1 MDTTLSPVTGQ
12 LLDGRY
18 QVESRLAHGGM
29 ATVYL
34 GRDTRLDRVLALKI
48 AHPELASDQEFV
60 RRFMTEARAVAQLSS
75 PHVVA
80 VYDQG
85 SAGDLHYIAMEYVA
99 GPTLREVLNARGS
112 LSVRES
118 LDVIEGVLA
127 GLAAAHRAGIIHRD
141 VKPENVLLGTDGAV
155 KVADFGL
162 ARAAAAATHTKTG
175 MIIGT
180 AAYLAP
186 EQVSASTSDARTD
199 VYAAGVMLFEMLTGA
214 QPHTGES
221 PLAVAYKHVT
231 DVVPPPSSL
240 VPGLPPALDALVA
253 LATSR
258 DPDLRPADAGQFLH
272 AVSEVRRGTPLSA
285 ARRGEHAAPGGAL
298 AVGSGLMADS
308 GLTAD
313 ELADTDLGPAVGGPA
328 YGGPAYGSPDY
339 GSAAYGGP
347 AYGSPDYGGPDYG
360 SPGVGSRG
368 LRGASYNGT
377 GLDGP
382 GRNGTGADATE
393 AMGIGTAGRNGF
405 AGRHSLTSGPGG
417 GGTGGPLSAGG
428 AQDDSYRP
436 ANHTLVVSAGA
447 ILPGFDD
454 PGDGRR
460 GRRAYDRQPDHEPP
474 LQRLLFSR
482 RLFYVLGTLAV
493 VLLAVLLGWWL
504 TSGQYTSVPQVTGW
518 SVGLART
525 ELTGLGFKVHD
536 GAGQHSNVPAG
547 HIVRTSPKA
556 GTSASN
562 GATIT
567 LTLSLGPVTVRMPS
581 ITGQPLQQAQQ
592 ELRQAG
598 LKVGPLQQTPSTTIA
613 AGIVIST
620 NPVANTAWPKDK
632 PVSIAVSA
640 GPPLPNFVGGQV
652 SAAQQA
658 AQAGGYQI
666 NPVQDPNKSN
676 QPANT
681 VTRQSPAANTPIQSG
696 EVVTVYFSAGPPPT
710 NVPNVQGMT
719 SKQAQQ
725 ALQAAGFQVNVNKVG
740 PGDRVFNYSP
750 TGQAPPGSTITI
762 NVGFSFF

>member
-34 GRDTRLDRVLALKI
+34 SRDTRLDRVVALKV
-48 AHPELASDQEFV
+48 AHPELARDQEFV

-85 SAGDLHYIAMEYVA
+85 SAGDVLYIAMEYVA

-162 ARAAAAATHTKTG
+162 ARAAAAAAHTKTG

-214 QPHTGES
+214 QPHTGDS
-221 PLAVAYKHVT
+221 PLAVAYKHVN

-240 VPGLPPALDALVA
+240 VAGLPPALDALVA

-272 AVSEVRRGTPLSA
+272 AVSEVRHGTPLSA
-285 ARRGEHAAPGGAL
+285 ARRGQHAAPAGPPAIGAAPGL
-298 AVGSGLMADS
+298 GSGS

-313 ELADTDLGPAVGGPA
+313 ELADTDLGPAVGG
-328 YGGPAYGSPDY
+328 
-339 GSAAYGGP
+339 
-347 AYGSPDYGGPDYG
+347 DYGG
-360 SPGVGSRG
+360 PGVGSRG
-368 LRGASYNGT
+368 LS
-377 GLDGP
+377 GP
-382 GRNGTGADATE
+382 GFSGAAFSGPGYDGAGYDGAGYDGAGHDGRGFDGRGADATE
-393 AMGIGTAGRNGF
+393 AMGTGAGGRNGSG
-405 AGRHSLTSGPGG
+405 GRHSLTSGNQAGG
-417 GGTGGPLSAGG
+417 LLSAGG

-454 PGDGRR
+454 PGVDRR

-482 RLFYVLGTLAV
+482 RLIYVLGTLAV
-493 VLLAVLLGWWL
+493 VLVAVLLGWWL
-504 TSGQYTSVPQVTGW
+504 TSGQYTNVPQVTGW
-518 SVGLART
+518 SASLART

-536 GAGQHSNVPAG
+536 GAGQHSNVAAG
-547 HIVRTSPKA
+547 HIVKTNPKA
-556 GTSASN
+556 GSKISN
-562 GATIT
+562 GSTVT
-567 LTLSLGPVTVRMPS
+567 LTLSLGPVTVKMPP
-581 ITGQPLQQAQQ
+581 ITGVPIQQAQQ
-592 ELRQAG
+592 QLQQAG
-598 LKVGPLQQTPSTTIA
+598 LKAGPPQETPSTTIA

-620 NPVANTAWPKDK
+620 NPVAGTAWPKNK
-632 PVSIAVSA
+632 PVGITVSA

-666 NPVQDPNKSN
+666 NPVQDAKSN

-681 VTRQSPAANTPIQSG
+681 VTRQSPAATTPIQPG
-696 EVVTVYFSAGPPPT
+696 EVVTVYFSVGPPQT
-710 NVPNVQGMT
+710 NVPNVQGET
-719 SKQAQQ
+719 SQQAQQ
-725 ALQAAGFQVNVNKVG
+725 ALQQAGFQVNVNKVG
-740 PGDRVFNYSP
+740 PGNKVFNYSP
-750 TGQAPPGSTITI
+750 TGQAPAGSTITI

>member
-34 GRDTRLDRVLALKI
+34 GRDTRLDRAVALKI
-48 AHPELASDQEFV
+48 AHQELASDREFV
-60 RRFMTEARAVAQLSS
+60 RRFMTEARAVAQLSG

-85 SAGDLHYIAMEYVA
+85 SVGDLHYIAMEYVA

-118 LDVIEGVLA
+118 LDVTEGVLA
-127 GLAAAHRAGIIHRD
+127 GLAVAHRAGIIHRD

-162 ARAAAAATHTKTG
+162 ARAAAAAAHTKTG

-221 PLAVAYKHVT
+221 PLTVAYKHVN
-231 DVVPPPSSL
+231 DVVPPPSSV

-272 AVSEVRRGTPLSA
+272 AVTEVRHGTPLSA
-285 ARRGEHAAPGGAL
+285 ARRGQHAAPDGPPAADAGPGAL
-298 AVGSGLMADS
+298 AGSPPVTED
-308 GLTAD
+308 
-313 ELADTDLGPAVGGPA
+313 LADTDLRPAVRFREAGLGGA
-328 YGGPAYGSPDY
+328 
-339 GSAAYGGP
+339 
-347 AYGSPDYGGPDYG
+347 
-360 SPGVGSRG
+360 
-368 LRGASYNGT
+368 
-377 GLDGP
+377 GP
-382 GRNGTGADATE
+382 GLGGTDATE
-393 AMGIGTAGRNGF
+393 AMGAAVAGRNGF
-405 AGRHSLTSGPGG
+405 PRHSLTSGSN
-417 GGTGGPLSAGG
+417 GTGSGSLLPARRDP
-428 AQDDSYRP
+428 DDGSYRP
-436 ANHTLVVSAGA
+436 PNHTLVVSAGS
-447 ILPGFDD
+447 ILPGFGD
-454 PGDGRR
+454 PGDDRR

-482 RLFYVLGTLAV
+482 RLLYVLGALAV
-493 VLLAVLLGWWL
+493 VLVAVLLGWWL
-504 TSGQYTSVPQVTGW
+504 TSGQYTNVPQVSGW
-518 SVGLART
+518 SASLART

-536 GAGQHSNVPAG
+536 GPGLHSNVATG
-547 HIVRTSPKA
+547 HIVRTSPRA
-556 GTSASN
+556 GARATT

-567 LTLSLGPVTVRMPS
+567 LRLSLGPVTVKMPS
-581 ITGQPLQQAQQ
+581 VTGQPLQQAQQ

-598 LKVGPLQQTPSTTIA
+598 LQVAAPQETPSTTIS
-613 AGIVIST
+613 AGVVIST
-620 NPVANTAWPKDK
+620 NPVANTPWPKNK
-632 PVSIAVSA
+632 PVGITVSA
-640 GPPLPNFVGGQV
+640 GAPLPNFVNGQL

-658 AQAGGYQI
+658 AQSGGYQI
-666 NPVQDPNKSN
+666 NPVQDPKSS

-681 VTRQSPAANTPIQSG
+681 VTQQSPAAGTPIQPG
-696 EVVTVYFSAGPPPT
+696 EVVTVYFSAGPPQT
-710 NVPNVQGMT
+710 NVPNVRGM
-719 SKQAQQ
+719 SSDQAQQ
-725 ALQAAGFQVNVNKVG
+725 VLQQAGFQVNVNKVG
-740 PGDRVFNYSP
+740 PGNRVFNYSP

>member
-1 MDTTLSPVTGQ
+1 MDTTLSSVTGQ

-34 GRDTRLDRVLALKI
+34 GRDTRLDRVVALKI

-85 SAGDLHYIAMEYVA
+85 SAGDRHYIAMEYVA

-199 VYAAGVMLFEMLTGA
+199 VYAAGVMLFEMLTGT
-214 QPHTGES
+214 QPHRGES
-221 PLAVAYKHVT
+221 PLAVAYKHVN

-240 VPGLPPALDALVA
+240 APGLPPALDALVA

-258 DPDLRPADAGQFLH
+258 DPDLRPGDAGQFLH
-272 AVSEVRRGTPLSA
+272 AVSEVRHGTPLST
-285 ARRGEHAAPGGAL
+285 ARRGQHAAPGGAL
-298 AVGSGLMADS
+298 AGTAAPGLMSGSGP
-308 GLTAD
+308 TAD
-313 ELADTDLGPAVGGPA
+313 ELADTDLGPAVGGGDF
-328 YGGPAYGSPDY
+328 GG
-339 GSAAYGGP
+339 
-347 AYGSPDYGGPDYG
+347 
-360 SPGVGSRG
+360 PGVGSR
-368 LRGASYNGT
+368 
-377 GLDGP
+377 
-382 GRNGTGADATE
+382 GADATE
-393 AMGIGTAGRNGF
+393 AMGAGATGRNGF
-405 AGRHSLTSGPGG
+405 GGRHSLSSGTNG
-417 GGTGGPLSAGG
+417 GGTGGLLSAGSARG
-428 AQDDSYRP
+428 AEADLYRP
-436 ANHTLVVSAGA
+436 ANHTLVVSAGT
-447 ILPGFDD
+447 ILPGFGD
-454 PGDGRR
+454 PGDDRR
-460 GRRAYDRQPDHEPP
+460 GRRAYDGRPDHEPP

-482 RLFYVLGTLAV
+482 RLIYVLGTLAV
-493 VLLAVLLGWWL
+493 VLIAVLVGWWL
-504 TSGQYTSVPQVTGW
+504 TSGQYTNVPQVTGW
-518 SVGLART
+518 SAGLART

-536 GAGQHSNVPAG
+536 GAGQHSNVPTG
-547 HIVRTSPKA
+547 HIVRTNPKA
-556 GTSASN
+556 GTKISN
-562 GATIT
+562 GATVT
-567 LTLSLGPVTVRMPS
+567 LTLSLGPVTVKMPS
-581 ITGQPLQQAQQ
+581 VTGVPIQQAQQ
-592 ELRQAG
+592 ELQQAG
-598 LKVGPLQQTPSTTIA
+598 LKAGPPQETPSTTIA

-620 NPVANTAWPKDK
+620 DPVATTLWPKDK
-632 PVSIAVSA
+632 PVGITVSA
-640 GPPLPNFVGGQV
+640 GPPLPNFVNGQV

-658 AQAGGYQI
+658 AAAGGYQI
-666 NPVQDPNKSN
+666 NPVQDPKST

-681 VTRQSPAANTPIQSG
+681 VTRQSPAAGTPIQPG
-696 EVVTVYFSAGPPPT
+696 EVVTVNFSAGPPQT

-719 SKQAQQ
+719 AQQAQQ
-725 ALQAAGFQVNVNKVG
+725 ALQQAGFQVTVNKVG
-740 PGDRVFNYSP
+740 PGNKVFNYSP
-750 TGQAPPGSTITI
+750 SGQAPAGSTITI